1 MRVEKTKIKNFRG
14 IEAKELEFK
23 PGFNLLVGENGK
35 GKTSALEA
43 IAVGLGGF
51 VPGIN
56 SKATRRISTQE
67 VRRTYP
73 VLGDGSVDKKLHL
86 PVDVEIEAVID
97 GEKCRWVRRRTSL
110 TSDVTSTMQYAVSKK
125 AEEMSQQEDTELPV
139 ILYESTER
147 ALKKKSGR
155 VLNHSENNYYRSA
168 GYDNALSGSPNVE
181 LLLEWCVKM
190 EMVSWQH
197 ERKIAEYEAAKRA
210 VALFMHEMELQGEYR
225 ISYDKQTG
233 QLMLKTEKETFPVE
247 DLSSGYQS
255 LVWMV
260 FDIAYR
266 MAVLN
271 PDKKDKITETSGV
284 VLIDEIDQH
293 LHPKWQWN
301 IIDALR
307 TVFPNVQ
314 FIAATHSPIL
324 FASAKNVWIIDMAED
339 DVTYS
344 FSQYGLDV
352 NHTLKKFQNTENVYP
367 KVQEQILRFYMMVDK
382 GDYSEAE
389 KILNSLEGEMKSEN
403 PLITEMKTTLDLE
416 MLELED

>member
-110 TSDVTSTMQYAVSKK
+110 TSDVTRTMQYVVSKK

-147 ALKKKSGR
+147 ALKKNQG
-155 VLNHSENNYYRSA
+155 
-168 GYDNALSGSPNVE
+168 GY
-181 LLLEWCVKM
+181 
-190 EMVSWQH
+190 
-197 ERKIAEYEAAKRA
+197 
-210 VALFMHEMELQGEYR
+210 
-225 ISYDKQTG
+225 
-233 QLMLKTEKETFPVE
+233 
-247 DLSSGYQS
+247 
-255 LVWMV
+255 
-260 FDIAYR
+260 
-266 MAVLN
+266 
-271 PDKKDKITETSGV
+271 
-284 VLIDEIDQH
+284 
-293 LHPKWQWN
+293 
-301 IIDALR
+301 
-307 TVFPNVQ
+307 
-314 FIAATHSPIL
+314 
-324 FASAKNVWIIDMAED
+324 
-339 DVTYS
+339 
-344 FSQYGLDV
+344 
-352 NHTLKKFQNTENVYP
+352 
-367 KVQEQILRFYMMVDK
+367 
-382 GDYSEAE
+382 
-389 KILNSLEGEMKSEN
+389 
-403 PLITEMKTTLDLE
+403 
-416 MLELED
+416 

>member
-1 MRVEKTKIKNFRG
+1 MRVERTKIKNFRG
-14 IEAKELEFK
+14 IEEKELEFR
-23 PGFNLLVGENGK
+23 PGFNLLIGENGK

-51 VPGIN
+51 VFGIN
-56 SKATRRISTQE
+56 SRATRKVSVQE

-73 VLGDGSVDKKLHL
+73 VLGDGSIDEKLNL
-86 PVDVEIEAVID
+86 PVDVEMDAEVD
-97 GEKCRWVRRRTSL
+97 GESLHWTRQRNSRTSDL
-110 TSDVTSTMQYAVSKK
+110 TTTLQNAISKK
-125 AEEMSQQEDTELPV
+125 AEKMSQQDDAELPV

-147 ALKKKSGR
+147 VLGKKTGKI
-155 VLNHSENNYYRSA
+155 LNNSQNNYYRSA
-168 GYDNALSGSPNVE
+168 GYDNALSGSPNVQ
-181 LLLEWCVKM
+181 LLLDWCLKM
-190 EMVSWQH
+190 EMVSWQK
-197 ERKIAEYEAAKRA
+197 ERKIAEYEAAKNA
-210 VALFMHEMELQGEYR
+210 VALFMHEMEQQGEYK
-225 ISYDKQTG
+225 ILYDKQTG
-233 QLMLKTEKETFPVE
+233 KLMLQTEKITYPIE

-271 PDKKDKITETSGV
+271 PDKKDKITETAGV
-284 VLIDEIDQH
+284 VLIDEIDLH

-324 FASAKNVWIIDMAED
+324 FASAKNVWIIDMEEND
-339 DVTYS
+339 IKYS

-352 NHTLKKFQNTENVYP
+352 NNTLKKYQNTENVYP
-367 KVQEQILRFYMMVDK
+367 KVQEQIYQFYRMIDK
-382 GDYSEAE
+382 KDYSESE
-389 KILNSLEGEMKSEN
+389 RILRNLEGEMKSGN

-416 MLELED
+416 LLELED